1 MRGPG
6 LQGNMKPGFK
16 CLSAPI
22 HNLILFASA
31 LKPYQEPATHPTD
44 FAVLFHKKSNIGKA
58 SNYTSTGIEW
68 KEHQFSGYAP
78 AVHMCTLISWGADPY

>member
-31 LKPYQEPATHPTD
+31 LKPYQEPAMNSTD
-44 FAVLFHKKSNIGKA
+44 FAVLFLEESNIGK
-58 SNYTSTGIEW
+58 
-68 KEHQFSGYAP
+68 Q
-78 AVHMCTLISWGADPY
+78 